1 MRPIDPDGFEALFRQ
16 DVDPWNYARSPF
28 EAYKRDR
35 LLRACGDRVY
45 GRGLELACANGE
57 TTRRLANRCLRL
69 LAVDSSETAVREAAR
84 RTAGLSS
91 VTVKQALL
99 PSQTPQGPFDLI
111 VASEILYY
119 LSLPDMLTLLD
130 QLQRALAPGG
140 RLVVLHH
147 VIAFADASQPPA
159 LAQKRAKTFLTDTL
173 PLVMEARERRFE
185 VFAVEKPSRHFTGG
199 AM

>member
-1 MRPIDPDGFEALFRQ
+1 MKPIDPDGFEALFRQ

-69 LAVDSSETAVREAAR
+69 LAIDASETAAREAAR
-84 RTAGLSS
+84 RTAGLRN
-91 VTVKQALL
+91 VAVKQALL
-99 PSQTPQGPFDLI
+99 PGQTPHGPFDLI

-119 LSLPDMLTLLD
+119 LSLSDMLTLLD

-147 VIAFADASQPPA
+147 VVAFADASQPPA
-159 LAQKRAKTFLTDTL
+159 LAQQRARTRLTETL

-185 VFAVEKPSRHFTGG
+185 VFAVEKPRRHFTGG
-199 AM
+199 AR

>member
-1 MRPIDPDGFEALFRQ
+1 MKPIDPDGFEALFRKN
-16 DVDPWNYARSPF
+16 VDPWDYARSPF
-28 EAYKRDR
+28 ESYKRDR
-35 LLRACGDRVY
+35 LLQACGDRIY

-57 TTRRLANRCLRL
+57 TTRRLATRCLRL

-84 RTAGLSS
+84 RTAGLAN
-91 VTVKQALL
+91 VVVDQALL
-99 PSQTPQGPFDLI
+99 PGETPRGPFDLI

-119 LSLPDMLTLLD
+119 MSLPDMLTLLE

-159 LAQKRAKTFLTDTL
+159 LAQRRAKGFLTEAL
-173 PLVMEARERRFE
+173 PLLAERRERRFE
-185 VFAVEKPSRHFTGG
+185 VFAVEKPAR
-199 AM
+199 